1 MMRVKNSLK
10 VKLCRLL
17 LAGLLLLLFQGQVLA
32 ESAWFV
38 CKVEMAGPG
47 DVFSFAT
54 LTDQAENP
62 VFTSKWFILP
72 DEKSRAMLAVA
83 LLAITTDK
91 RVVVIVDPDNGAY
104 PEISSMFLQSGQ

>member
-1 MMRVKNSLK
+1 MMRTKNCLK

-32 ESAWFV
+32 ESVWFV
-38 CKVEMAGPG
+38 CKVELAGPG
-47 DVFSFAT
+47 DVLTFVT

-83 LLAITTDK
+83 LLAISTDK
-91 RVVVIVDPDNGAY
+91 RVVVVVDPDMGAY
-104 PEISSMFLQSGQ
+104 PEISNMFLQAGQ